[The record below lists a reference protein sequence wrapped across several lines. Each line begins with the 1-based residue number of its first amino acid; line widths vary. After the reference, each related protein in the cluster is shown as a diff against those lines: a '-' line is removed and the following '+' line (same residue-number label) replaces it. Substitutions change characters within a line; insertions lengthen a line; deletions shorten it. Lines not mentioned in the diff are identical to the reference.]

1 MASPLI
7 LYIDIYNYI
16 DIGNESI
23 CKGIKVFIKFVC
35 RLPFTFYFSVMEVF
49 KFKTKSHFVHGKQRL
64 LKPSPPSLTAIGRF
78 AMTKVGMDAVPYNT
92 RDSLLMWELFMN
104 IKF

>member
-1 MASPLI
+1 MI
-7 LYIDIYNYI
+7 FNNYI

-23 CKGIKVFIKFVC
+23 CKGIKVLIKFVC
-35 RLPFTFYFSVMEVF
+35 KLPFTFYFSLMEF
-49 KFKTKSHFVHGKQRL
+49 LNSEQKSHFVHGKQPL
-64 LKPSPPSLTAIGRF
+64 LKPSPPSLTAIGHF
-78 AMTKVGMDAVPYNT
+78 AVTKVGMDAVPYNT

>member
-1 MASPLI
+1 M
-7 LYIDIYNYI
+7 YI

-23 CKGIKVFIKFVC
+23 CKGIKVLIKFVC
-35 RLPFTFYFSVMEVF
+35 KLPFTFYFSLMEFF
-49 KFKTKSHFVHGKQRL
+49 KFRTKIPLCPRKTAIAQTL
-64 LKPSPPSLTAIGRF
+64 TPSLTAIGRF
-78 AMTKVGMDAVPYNT
+78 AVTKVGMDAVPYNT